1 MGLFM
6 ITVSPRGHFPNGHSK
21 LETKQTSDLR
31 KQKSAFREAEVVGI
45 CGTEHHGGEDCAE
58 GWV

>member
-1 MGLFM
+1 M